1 MASIRTTTLGAAVV
15 GVGLLL
21 GACASP
27 AAKTSDPA
35 AAPATPPHSAP
46 PARVAAPPPLAS
58 ASAPAAPAVQ
68 AVPVAQVAPVV
79 EVAPVVHVAPVV
91 PVAPVS
97 APPVPPV
104 ASPPASASPVASYPP
119 SAPSAPSAPT
129 PATPPSA
136 PRPSAVP
143 VAANSAPHFTTPDAA
158 MRYLVAA
165 YNSHDIAAERH
176 VTTPDSR
183 AALETERQWV
193 NTFSFHSCTLNP
205 GGGDYSC
212 QFDMVSKVKTATAH
226 DFNPF
231 GDDVVE
237 NMGEITVLVAPA
249 QRPGWYM
256 YFNEGC
262 GG

>member
-1 MASIRTTTLGAAVV
+1 MTGIRTTTVGVAVL

-27 AAKTSDPA
+27 GTKT
-35 AAPATPPHSAP
+35 ATT
-46 PARVAAPPPLAS
+46 VA
-58 ASAPAAPAVQ
+58 ASAPVTVPAPHVAVSPAASPSVQ
-68 AVPVAQVAPVV
+68 AVPVAQVEPVQV
-79 EVAPVVHVAPVV
+79 EPVQVEPVQVAPV
-91 PVAPVS
+91 VAPVS
-97 APPVPPV
+97 APPMPSVTTP
-104 ASPPASASPVASYPP
+104 SASASPVAS
-119 SAPSAPSAPT
+119 
-129 PATPPSA
+129 TPPSA
-136 PRPSAVP
+136 PKPSAVP
-143 VAANSAPHFTTPDAA
+143 VAAGSAPHFATPDAA

-165 YNSHDIAAERH
+165 YNSHDIAAEMH

-212 QFDMVSKVKTATAH
+212 QFDMVSKVKTATND

-237 NMGEITVLVAPA
+237 SMGEITVLVAPA

>member
-1 MASIRTTTLGAAVV
+1 
-15 GVGLLL
+15 
-21 GACASP
+21 
-27 AAKTSDPA
+27 
-35 AAPATPPHSAP
+35 
-46 PARVAAPPPLAS
+46 
-58 ASAPAAPAVQ
+58 
-68 AVPVAQVAPVV
+68 VAQVAPAVG
-79 EVAPVVHVAPVV
+79 VARAVQ
-91 PVAPVS
+91 VAPVS

-104 ASPPASASPVASYPP
+104 ASPPASTPP
-119 SAPSAPSAPT
+119 SVPT
-129 PATPPSA
+129 PANPPSV

-143 VAANSAPHFTTPDAA
+143 VAAGSAPHFATPDAA

-165 YNSHDIAAERH
+165 YNRHDIASEMH

-193 NTFSFHSCTLNP
+193 NTFSFHSCTVNP

-212 QFDMVSKVKTATAH
+212 QFDMVSKVKKATND

>member
-1 MASIRTTTLGAAVV
+1 MTGIRTTTVGVAVL

-27 AAKTSDPA
+27 GTKTAATVAASAPVTVPARHVAASPA
-35 AAPATPPHSAP
+35 AAPS
-46 PARVAAPPPLAS
+46 
-58 ASAPAAPAVQ
+58 VQ
-68 AVPVAQVAPVV
+68 AVPVAQVQPVQV
-79 EVAPVVHVAPVV
+79 QAVQVAAVQVAPVG
-91 PVAPVS
+91 APVS
-97 APPVPPV
+97 ARPL
-104 ASPPASASPVASYPP
+104 ASVSTPSASASPVAS
-119 SAPSAPSAPT
+119 
-129 PATPPSA
+129 TPPSVPTTTTPASA
-136 PRPSAVP
+136 PKPSAVP
-143 VAANSAPHFTTPDAA
+143 VAAGSAPHFATPDAA

-165 YNSHDIAAERH
+165 YNSHDIAAEMH

-212 QFDMVSKVKTATAH
+212 QFDMVSKVKTATND

-231 GDDVVE
+231 GEDVVE

>member
-1 MASIRTTTLGAAVV
+1 
-15 GVGLLL
+15 
-21 GACASP
+21 
-27 AAKTSDPA
+27 
-35 AAPATPPHSAP
+35 
-46 PARVAAPPPLAS
+46 
-58 ASAPAAPAVQ
+58 
-68 AVPVAQVAPVV
+68 
-79 EVAPVVHVAPVV
+79 
-91 PVAPVS
+91 
-97 APPVPPV
+97 
-104 ASPPASASPVASYPP
+104 
-119 SAPSAPSAPT
+119 
-129 PATPPSA
+129 
-136 PRPSAVP
+136 
-143 VAANSAPHFTTPDAA
+143 

-165 YNSHDIAAERH
+165 YNRHDIAAEMH

-212 QFDMVSKVKTATAH
+212 QFDMVSKVKTTTND

-231 GDDVVE
+231 GQDVVE

-262 GG
+262 GDAASS